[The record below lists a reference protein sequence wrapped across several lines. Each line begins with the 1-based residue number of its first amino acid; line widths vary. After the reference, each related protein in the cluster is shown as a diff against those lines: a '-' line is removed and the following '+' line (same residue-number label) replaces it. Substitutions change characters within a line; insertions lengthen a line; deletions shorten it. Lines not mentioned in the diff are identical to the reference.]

1 MYPPSSTRKTLY
13 LRFTKA
19 CVFFRVNTY
28 STIFRGQI
36 RLQIDVSH
44 STEFSLSMFKLV
56 LDELIFHYKKK
67 TIVYDGNDHK
77 DQNLLTPPFECQ
89 LLIQVVQ
96 YDLPLFTIL

>member
-1 MYPPSSTRKTLY
+1 
-13 LRFTKA
+13 
-19 CVFFRVNTY
+19 
-28 STIFRGQI
+28 
-36 RLQIDVSH
+36 
-44 STEFSLSMFKLV
+44 MFKLV